1 MLKNLILIH
10 LESLNR
16 ISFEHN
22 INHLPNLKKLLS
34 SSRYYENYFSS
45 ATSTYMVITDLFYGN
60 SEIFEHLS
68 NIKDMFSVE
77 INDKDI
83 FTELQEQGYTTQVNG
98 VDIMGT
104 GEEFAKIYS
113 PSSTVVMVPKVS
125 DDFYGGIAEYIA
137 TNNKFAMFLLNL
149 ESHLEG
155 YENIPLNTSGAYC
168 EIYQNR
174 FEQLDSYIGHIFDIL
189 KETDKYQDT
198 CVVLYGDHGD
208 DFWGHGLHDGYTHA
222 IEAIPFLINCP
233 LIVWNADQSGECVDD
248 LVSTVDLANLVK
260 KWIGLDYQYKAKR
273 KYIFS
278 RNLFAGQPTKSDSLN
293 KSYMVS
299 DGRYALL
306 ASSVGLKM
314 YCNPIDPLNSRNLLD
329 FFYLKKGKLSYNNL
343 FNTMKSS
350 HYRSVLN
357 QNEIT
362 EIIKRFASLKKIL
375 EEEISILYKEN
386 EIDID
391 LNNIDYDF
399 TIKDQKLIDK
409 LKMRLPGAC
418 TRSLFK
424 SLLGDGGT
432 EMVRNV
438 LCKIG
443 L

>member
-1 MLKNLILIH
+1 MSKNLILIH

-22 INHLPNLKKLLS
+22 INHLPNLKTLLS
-34 SSRYYENYFSS
+34 SSKYYENYFSS

-60 SEIFEHLS
+60 SNIFEQLS

-77 INDKDI
+77 INYKDI
-83 FTELQEQGYTTQVNG
+83 FTELQEHGYITQVNG
-98 VDIMGT
+98 VDIMRN
-104 GEEFAKIYS
+104 GEKYAKIYA
-113 PSSTVVMVPKVS
+113 PSAKSAMVPKVS
-125 DDFYGGIAEYIA
+125 DDFYGGIEKYIA
-137 TNNKFAMFLLNL
+137 NNDKFALFLLNL

-155 YENIPLNTSGAYC
+155 YENIPLKTTGDYC
-168 EIYQNR
+168 EVYQNR
-174 FEQLDSYIGHIFDIL
+174 FQHLDSYVGRIIDIL
-189 KETDKYQDT
+189 KVTDKYKNT
-198 CVVLYGDHGD
+198 CIVLYGDHGD

-222 IEAIPFLINCP
+222 IEALPFLINCP

-260 KWIGLDYQYKAKR
+260 KWIGLDYQDKEKR

-306 ASSVGLKM
+306 ASSAGLKM
-314 YCNPIDPLNSRNLLD
+314 YCNTIDPLNSRNLLD
-329 FFYLKKGKLSYNNL
+329 FFYLKNGKLIYNSL
-343 FNTMKSS
+343 FDTMKSS

-357 QNEIT
+357 QNEIA
-362 EIIKRFASLKKIL
+362 EIIERFASLKKIL
-375 EEEISILYKEN
+375 KEKISSLYKAN
-386 EIDID
+386 KLDID
-391 LNNIDYDF
+391 FYSIDYDF

-418 TRSLFK
+418 TRSFFK
-424 SLLGDGGT
+424 SLLGDSGT
-432 EMVRNV
+432 EVVRNV
-438 LCKIG
+438 LRKLG
-443 L
+443 F